1 MNTLVSIEE
10 AAALIKQGKPLTI
23 AAPEALLKKLPRGAW
38 VGGTIPYFMGPDGGV
53 VTHEKV
59 FVNALPA
66 EALEGETKSYDVKG
80 LPRFPADAADK
91 GCTFLIV
98 PGFSEVHLAFG
109 RDAQGYDGI
118 FDRPVVGWISGF
130 DLKDAGKVKPG
141 VIDGATGEYFEDR
154 AVALHVKLAPGVVAK
169 ADIINIF
176 EQGSGPELQFPE
188 GGFSVKDVLVD
199 GKRQNF
205 AAWLGAQ
212 KIDTRLPLVADY
224 SGAMIN
230 VSFQGVDAA
239 AGTVALYAPVFPE
252 MKYRLA
258 KPLGDYAQAFQGRIA
273 AQKTTPIFTCN
284 CILNFLYGELE
295 GKKTGALQGAIT
307 FGEIAFMLLNQT
319 LVQLTFERP

>member
-1 MNTLVSIEE
+1 MNTLVSLEE
-10 AAALIKQGKPLTI
+10 AAALIKQGRPLTV
-23 AAPEALLKKLPRGAW
+23 AAPEALLKKLPRGKW
-38 VGGTIPYFMGPDGGV
+38 IGGTIPYFMGPDGGV

-59 FVNALPA
+59 FVNQLPA
-66 EALEGETKSYDVKG
+66 EVVEGATKSYGAKQ
-80 LPRFPADAADK
+80 LPGFPTDAADD
-91 GCTFLIV
+91 GCTFLII
-98 PGFSEVHLAFG
+98 PGFSEAHLAFG
-109 RDAQGYDGI
+109 RDAQDYPGL

-130 DLKDAGKVKPG
+130 DLKDAGKAKPG

-176 EQGSGPELQFPE
+176 EQGDGPELQFPG
-188 GGFSVKDVLVD
+188 GGFKVRDVLVD
-199 GKRQNF
+199 GKPLNF
-205 AAWLGAQ
+205 AAWLTEQ
-212 KIDTRLPLVADY
+212 KVDTRLPLVADY

-239 AGTVALYAPVFPE
+239 AGDVSLYAPVFPE

-258 KPLGDYAQAFQGRIA
+258 RPMPDYAAAFQRRIA
-273 AQKTTPIFTCN
+273 EQQVTPVFTCN

-319 LVQLTFERP
+319 LVHLRFERV